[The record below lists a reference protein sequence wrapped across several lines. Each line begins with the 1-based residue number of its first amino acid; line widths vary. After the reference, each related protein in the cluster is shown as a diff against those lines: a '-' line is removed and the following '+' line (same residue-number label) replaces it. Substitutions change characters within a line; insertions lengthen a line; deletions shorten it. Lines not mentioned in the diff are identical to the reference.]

1 MRQVSLVIGLI
12 VVVFLLFGFLLVSCS
27 SSTPVAGSENI
38 ETSANI
44 APSADTSDGCSSA
57 NTVKGIVINEQG
69 DPMENATVRLQTTTL
84 STKTNDQGQ
93 FVLCG
98 IQKEG
103 TFRITAYSQGYF
115 NKEADTT
122 AGASDITIT
131 LVEHAKIDNTDYQ
144 FLTAGLISGGDGEN
158 TGCAKCHSANS
169 EESSLGISLPYDQ
182 WLLDAHAQSAIN
194 PRFLSMYNGTD
205 LSGNQSPL
213 TTYVNQKDY
222 GLIPVRPIIDKE
234 YYGPGFKLDFPGS
247 TGNCATCHQPAA
259 SLNSPYETDPNLI
272 TGVGLEGVTCDFCHK
287 VTNVLLDGSTGLP
300 AANMPGVLSMEFLRP
315 SGEHQLFLGPYDD
328 VAPGE
333 DTYSAL
339 QNTSQYCAACHSA
352 SFWGVQ
358 IYNSY
363 GEWSESQYSNQ
374 ASEQYK
380 TCQSCHMPT
389 LDFDHFARIEN
400 GGLLRDPGTIY
411 SHRML
416 GATDVSLLENTAEL
430 NVTTTRDGNLVTV
443 VVSVYN
449 ANAGHDMPTDSPLR
463 QILLS
468 VKATDL
474 NSNVIPLI
482 SGPTLPDWTGDYAE
496 TPGIYFAKIL
506 EELWTDVSPT
516 ASYWMQTRL
525 IEDTRLPALETR
537 TTEFVFEV
545 PENSVITIDTSLI
558 YRRAFYDIMQ
568 QKGWNSPD
576 ILMEQQI
583 IEIK

>member
-1 MRQVSLVIGLI
+1 MRKASLVIGLI
-12 VVVFLLFGFLLVSCS
+12 VVVFLLFGFLLISCS
-27 SSTPVAGSENI
+27 SSIPVSDNGDI
-38 ETSANI
+38 QTSTDI
-44 APSADTSDGCSSA
+44 IPSADTSDDCPA
-57 NTVKGIVINEQG
+57 AKAVKGIVIDEQG
-69 DPMENATVRLQTTTL
+69 NPVENATVRLQTTTL
-84 STKTNDQGQ
+84 ATKTNAQGQ
-93 FVLCG
+93 FTLCS
-98 IQKEG
+98 IQKEEA
-103 TFRITAYSQGYF
+103 FRITAYSQGYF
-115 NKEADTT
+115 IKETDTT
-122 AGASDITIT
+122 AGTSDITIT
-131 LVEHAKIDNTDYQ
+131 LVEHTEIDNTEYE
-144 FLTAGLISGGDGEN
+144 FLTAGLISEGEGEN

-169 EESSLGISLPYDQ
+169 EESALGITLPYDQ
-182 WLLDAHAQSAIN
+182 WVLDAHAQSAIN

-222 GLIPVRPIIDKE
+222 GLIPVRPIIDAT
-234 YYGPGFKLDFPGS
+234 YYGPGFKLDFPET

-259 SLNSPYETDPNLI
+259 SVNAPYDTDPNAVA
-272 TGVGLEGVTCDFCHK
+272 GVGLEGVTCDFCHK
-287 VTNVLLDGSTGLP
+287 VSDVLLDGSTGLP
-300 AANMPGVLSMEFLRP
+300 MINMPGVLSMEMLRP
-315 SGEHQLFLGPYDD
+315 AGEHQLFLGPYDD

-352 SFWGVQ
+352 SFWGTQ

-380 TCQSCHMPT
+380 TCQSCHMPA
-389 LDFDHFARIEN
+389 LDIDHFARIEN
-400 GGLLRDPGTIY
+400 GGQIRDPETIY
-411 SHRML
+411 SHKML

-430 NVTTTRDGNLVTV
+430 NVTTTRDGNLVKV
-443 VVSVYN
+443 VVSIYN

-474 NSNVIPLI
+474 NGNALPLI
-482 SGPTLPDWTGDYAE
+482 SGPTLPAWTGDYAE

-525 IEDTRLPALETR
+525 IEDTRLPALETQ
-537 TTEFVFEV
+537 TAEFVFEI
-545 PENSVITIDTSLI
+545 PENSAATINTSLI
-558 YRRAFYDIMQ
+558 YRRVFYDIMQ

-576 ILMEQQI
+576 ILMEQQT
-583 IEIK
+583 IEIE

>member
-1 MRQVSLVIGLI
+1 MRKVSLVIGLI
-12 VVVFLLFGFLLVSCS
+12 VFVFLLFGFLLISCS
-27 SSTPVAGSENI
+27 SSIPQKENEGT
-38 ETSANI
+38 ETSTNI
-44 APSADTSDGCSSA
+44 VSPMVTSDDCSSA
-57 NTVKGIVINEQG
+57 KAVKGIVINEQG
-69 DPMENATVRLQTTTL
+69 DPMEDATVRLQTTTL
-84 STKTNDQGQ
+84 VTKTDAQGQ
-93 FVLCG
+93 FTLCG
-98 IQKEG
+98 IQREG

-115 NKEADTT
+115 IKESDTT
-122 AGASDITIT
+122 AGTSDIIIT
-131 LVEHAKIDNTDYQ
+131 LVEHTKIDNIDYE
-144 FLTAGLISGGDGEN
+144 FLTAGLISDGEGEN

-169 EESSLGISLPYDQ
+169 EELTLGITLPYDQ
-182 WLLDAHAQSAIN
+182 WVLDAHALSAIN
-194 PRFLSMYNGTD
+194 PRFLSLYNGTD

-222 GLIPVRPIIDKE
+222 GLIPIRPVIDDT

-247 TGNCATCHQPAA
+247 TGNCATCHQPVA
-259 SLNSPYETDPNLI
+259 SLNAPYDIDPNTI

-287 VTNVLLDGSTGLP
+287 VSNVLLDGSTGLP
-300 AANMPGVLSMEFLRP
+300 MINMPGVLSMEFLRP

-333 DTYSAL
+333 DSYSAL
-339 QNTSQYCAACHSA
+339 QNSSQYCAACHSA
-352 SFWGVQ
+352 SFWGIQ

-374 ASEQYK
+374 AGEQYK
-380 TCQSCHMPT
+380 TCQSCHMPP
-389 LDFDHFARIEN
+389 LEVDHFARIEN
-400 GGLLRDPGTIY
+400 GGQIRDPGTIY
-411 SHRML
+411 SHKML

-430 NVTTTRDGNLVTV
+430 SVTTTRDGNLVTV

-474 NSNVIPLI
+474 NGNVIPLI
-482 SGPTLPDWTGDYAE
+482 SGPTLPSWTGDYAN

-537 TTEFVFEV
+537 TAEFKFEI
-545 PENSVITIDTSLI
+545 PENSAIIIDASLI

-568 QKGWNSPD
+568 QKDWDSPD
-576 ILMEQQI
+576 ILMEQEI